1 MALVVTCG
9 GAPNHKVIGFAYWH
23 NHGATND
30 YILSGISGRLVAFI
44 ATLRFSVYIF
54 AFTPE
59 LLVITAGEMQTPREN
74 FRRVFNNTHLL
85 GSSSDASASPWA
97 IAAKDAGIKSL
108 DSVINVVI
116 LLSAWSAG
124 NSWLYIATR
133 TLYSMATVG
142 TAPKIFK
149 RCTASGVPY
158 MSLAFTSLF
167 CLLAYMNVNSS
178 AATVFN
184 WFVNLVNSG
193 AYISWICVCIIYIR
207 FRKATKAQRLDVAGL
222 LYRSR
227 FQPYGA
233 YFAGSVIFLLLWLN
247 EFTMFFPGQWDTS
260 TFVTSY
266 AGIPIFVVF
275 YLGHKLFTGRDEAWL
290 VLCEDV
296 DLVTGLAEIFATE
309 IPTSTRSK
317 GWLDVIKVMSA

>member
-74 FRRVFNNTHLL
+74 FRR
-85 GSSSDASASPWA
+85 SSSDASASPWA

-184 WFVNLVNSG
+184 WFVNL
-193 AYISWICVCIIYIR
+193 
-207 FRKATKAQRLDVAGL
+207 
-222 LYRSR
+222 
-227 FQPYGA
+227 
-233 YFAGSVIFLLLWLN
+233 
-247 EFTMFFPGQWDTS
+247 WDTS